1 MRTDLLRE
9 LMPWPLGPFFL
20 AYTAASLTHFVHNA
34 EYLAFYPNM
43 PTWITRQTVY
53 QAWLGVAAVGALGIG
68 LRGMGWPALG
78 AVVLALY
85 GALGLYGLGQLH
97 PCPVHRAQPDRQPDD
112 LVGGAHGADADG
124 RCCARGLALS
134 VGLDSGAGALA
145 GVIR

>member
-1 MRTDLLRE
+1 MRTDLLRK
-9 LMPWPLGPFFL
+9 LMPGPLGPVFL

-85 GALGLYGLGQLH
+85 GALGLYGLGH
-97 PCPVHRAQPDRQPDD
+97 YT
-112 LVGGAHGADADG
+112 
-124 RCCARGLALS
+124 LALCTEHSLTANLTIWLEVLTGLMLMGVAARVAWRSRS
-134 VGLDSGAGALA
+134 VWTQAPARLQG
-145 GVIR
+145 